1 MVRKRLT
8 FIGRVQGVGFRY
20 RAYHAAQGLRLTGW
34 VMNNWDGSV
43 IMEAQGQEEEI
54 DKLVAMI
61 GKGTF
66 VMIDRIDSKTI
77 PLVEDERSF
86 KVRHGEEY

>member
-1 MVRKRLT
+1 MIRKRLT

-34 VMNNWDGSV
+34 VMNNWDGTV
-43 IMEAQGQEEEI
+43 LMEVQGQEDEI
-54 DKLVAMI
+54 DKLITMS
-61 GKGTF
+61 GGGTF
-66 VMIDRIDSKTI
+66 IMIDRIESKTI

-86 KVRHGEEY
+86 KVRHGGE

>member
-1 MVRKRLT
+1 MIRKRLT
-8 FIGRVQGVGFRY
+8 FIGGVQGVGFRY
-20 RAYHAAQGLRLTGW
+20 RAFYAALDLNLTGW